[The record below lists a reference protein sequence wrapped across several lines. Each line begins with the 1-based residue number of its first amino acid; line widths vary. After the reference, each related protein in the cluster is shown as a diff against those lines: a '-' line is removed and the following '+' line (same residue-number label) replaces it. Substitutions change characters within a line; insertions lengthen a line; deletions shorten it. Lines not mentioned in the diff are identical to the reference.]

1 VGRALVC
8 SRRAIFI
15 FIPVIILYAGA
26 AWYDV
31 WGHELYD
38 PRLLHWLEYLAI

>member
-1 VGRALVC
+1 MGRALVR
-8 SRRAIFI
+8 SRRGIFI

-31 WGHELYD
+31 WGHELYY
-38 PRLLHWLEYLAI
+38 PRLLHGLEYLAI